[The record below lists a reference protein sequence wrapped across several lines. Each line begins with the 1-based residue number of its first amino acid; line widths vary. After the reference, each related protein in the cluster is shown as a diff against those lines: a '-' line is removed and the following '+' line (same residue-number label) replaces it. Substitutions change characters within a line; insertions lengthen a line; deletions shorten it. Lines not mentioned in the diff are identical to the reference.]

1 MYTSGER
8 VVRDGRLVAFEGEE
22 MTDQEAEA
30 RGLAAT
36 GDAERAEEPEKVEE
50 PEKTDAEDEPEG
62 PAEATPKQARP
73 RRKPRQ
79 GQE

>member
-30 RGLAAT
+30 RGLTAT
-36 GDAERAEEPEKVEE
+36 GDAEKAEEPEG
-50 PEKTDAEDEPEG
+50 TDAEDEPEG
-62 PAEATPKQARP
+62 PAGATPKQARP

>member
-1 MYTSGER
+1 MYTSGKR

-30 RGLAAT
+30 RGLTAT
-36 GDAERAEEPEKVEE
+36 GDAEEPER
-50 PEKTDAEDEPEG
+50 TDAEDEPEG
-62 PAEATPKQARP
+62 PAEAMPKQARP